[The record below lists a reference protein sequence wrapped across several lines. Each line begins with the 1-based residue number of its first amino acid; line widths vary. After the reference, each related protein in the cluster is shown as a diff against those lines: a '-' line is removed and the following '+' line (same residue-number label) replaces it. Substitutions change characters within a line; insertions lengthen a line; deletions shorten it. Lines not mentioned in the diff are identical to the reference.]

1 MTTETIRTSH
11 WADTARQTIAE
22 LSANLPAVLE
32 SNFDLWEHR
41 VSRSEETPF
50 VPHTSLF
57 AMEALEYERTES
69 EPGKGQSE
77 PTGKTFSFLVVA
89 DCRREAVEKVNAQLA
104 AHGFDPA
111 NFMQRSTGNRL
122 LILA

>member
-1 MTTETIRTSH
+1 MTIELIRTSH
-11 WADTARQTIAE
+11 WANTARQTMAE

-41 VSRSEETPF
+41 VSRGEKTPF

-57 AMEALEYERTES
+57 VMEALEYARTEP

-77 PTGKTFSFLVVA
+77 PTGRAFSFLVVA
-89 DCRREAVEKVNAQLA
+89 DCRQEAVEKVNAQLA
-104 AHGFDPA
+104 AHGFNPA
-111 NFMQRSTGNRL
+111 NFMQRSSGSRL